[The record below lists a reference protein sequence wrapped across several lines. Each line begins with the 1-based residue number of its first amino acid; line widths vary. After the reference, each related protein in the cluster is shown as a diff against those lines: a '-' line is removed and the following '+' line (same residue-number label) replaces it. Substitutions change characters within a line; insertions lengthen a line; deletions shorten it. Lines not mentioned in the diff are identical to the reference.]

1 MDASGASEDPQNI
14 SDIHNIQ
21 DILMNKKDEAQKETA
36 PLMILDEHYDPKKT
50 LAPTKIQN
58 MYFKA
63 IRKAMVRRRSKVFE
77 DPNEFTDQVKE
88 IKENVRTPN
97 EMRIADLKI
106 IEKTPMEK
114 LKGYKDNFPL
124 LRLRKRIMKIWR

>member
-1 MDASGASEDPQNI
+1 
-14 SDIHNIQ
+14 
-21 DILMNKKDEAQKETA
+21 
-36 PLMILDEHYDPKKT
+36 MILDEHYDPKKT

-114 LKGYKDNFPL
+114 LKGYKDTFPL